1 MIPTVRG
8 HSGIEMPILGQGT
21 WKMGERPEHVR
32 ENAAAL
38 AFTLTDEDLDELDR
52 TYAPP
57 SRDAKLETL

>member
-8 HSGIEMPILGQGT
+8 HRGIEMPILGPG
-21 WKMGERPEHVR
+21 RPEHVR

>member
-21 WKMGERPEHVR
+21 WKMGERPER
-32 ENAAAL
+32 R
-38 AFTLTDEDLDELDR
+38 DEDLDELDR